1 MWAGSSVDKAAMPRR
16 ELELLIQH
24 QKRELQRQQHRLEA
38 QQHQLQRQ
46 QHRLEAQQHRLEAQ
60 QHRLEALQEENLKL
74 RAELQSA
81 KKRKRE
87 GPDAATA
94 ATERLAAS
102 QWMSK
107 NGIWASASAE

>member
-46 QHRLEAQQHRLEAQ
+46 QHRLEAQQHRLEA
-60 QHRLEALQEENLKL
+60 LQEENLKL

-102 QWMSK
+102 Q
-107 NGIWASASAE
+107 

>member
-1 MWAGSSVDKAAMPRR
+1 MWAGSRVDKAAMPRR

-24 QKRELQRQQHRLEA
+24 QKRELQR
-38 QQHQLQRQ
+38 
-46 QHRLEAQQHRLEAQ
+46 QQHRLEAQ

-102 QWMSK
+102 Q
-107 NGIWASASAE
+107 

>member
-24 QKRELQRQQHRLEA
+24 QKRELQR
-38 QQHQLQRQ
+38 
-46 QHRLEAQQHRLEAQ
+46 QQHRLEAQ

-102 QWMSK
+102 Q
-107 NGIWASASAE
+107 

>member
-38 QQHQLQRQ
+38 QQHQLQR
-46 QHRLEAQQHRLEAQ
+46 QQHRLEAQ

-107 NGIWASASAE
+107 NGIWASASSE